1 MSRRRRVSRALIG
14 VLSATLALGLV
25 FWLHN
30 LTKAKAA
37 PPQALDKHVPPPPPV
52 DAAPAAKPVIT
63 PTETKAAEPA
73 KPTGLVTQTPFPAR
87 PNTTVTPTVTPAV
100 TATVF
105 PAPQQVAAASAKPAA
120 PSGPTLPAAPTPQ
133 AAPSATPLV
142 DAQAKLDAND
152 YLAARDVLNGAL
164 ASGKLSPADVKAVK
178 QMLNKVND
186 VVVFSPRKFA
196 KDTVGGVYTVK
207 PGDRMERIARQYEVP
222 WELISRINNNLAPA
236 KMQAGKDLKV
246 VNGPFHAIVS
256 KKDFTLEI
264 WLGNPGES
272 GAMYIT
278 SFNVGLGM
286 DDSTPTGTWIVET
299 QKKIK
304 NPTYFSPRGEGVI
317 AADDP
322 DNPLGEYWIGLT
334 GIDGHAVGKQS
345 YGIHGTIRPESIGK
359 MESMGCIRLVND
371 DVAKVFEMLV
381 EGKSTVIVRD

>member
-37 PPQALDKHVPPPPPV
+37 PVQALDKHVPPPPPV
-52 DAAPAAKPVIT
+52 DAAPAAKPVVT
-63 PTETKAAEPA
+63 QTETKAAEPA
-73 KPTGLVTQTPFPAR
+73 KPTGLVTQTPFPGR
-87 PNTTVTPTVTPAV
+87 SNTTVTPTVTPV
-100 TATVF
+100 
-105 PAPQQVAAASAKPAA
+105 PQQVAGAPAKLAVA
-120 PSGPTLPAAPTPQ
+120 NAPTVPAVPAPQ
-133 AAPSATPLV
+133 ASSATPLV
-142 DAQAKLDAND
+142 DAQAKIDAND
-152 YLAARDVLNGAL
+152 YLAARDLLNGAL

-256 KKDFTLEI
+256 KKDYTLEI
-264 WLGNPGES
+264 WLGNPGEA

-345 YGIHGTIRPESIGK
+345 YGIHGTIRPDSIGK
-359 MESMGCIRLVND
+359 QESMGCIRLVNE
-371 DVAKVFEMLV
+371 DVERVFEMLA
-381 EGKSTVIVRD
+381 EGKSTVIVKE

>member
-30 LTKAKAA
+30 LTKVKAA
-37 PPQALDKHVPPPPPV
+37 PPQALDKHAPPPPPV
-52 DAAPAAKPVIT
+52 DAAPAVKPAVT
-63 PTETKAAEPA
+63 QTETKPAEPA
-73 KPTGLVTQTPFPAR
+73 KPTGLVTQTPFPGKS
-87 PNTTVTPTVTPAV
+87 NTTVTPTVTSTV
-100 TATVF
+100 T
-105 PAPQQVAAASAKPAA
+105 PVAQPVAGAAAKPAV
-120 PSGPTLPAAPTPQ
+120 PNGPTVPTVPAPE
-133 AAPSATPLV
+133 AASSATPLV
-142 DAQAKLDAND
+142 DAQAKIDAND
-152 YLAARDVLNGAL
+152 YLAARDLLNGAL
-164 ASGKLSPADVKAVK
+164 ASGKLSPADAKAVK

-222 WELISRINNNLAPA
+222 WELLSRINNNLAPA

-256 KKDFTLEI
+256 KKDFSLEI

-278 SFNVGLGM
+278 SFSVGLGA

-359 MESMGCIRLVND
+359 MESMGCIRLVNE
-371 DVAKVFEMLV
+371 DVAKVFEMLA